1 MAFPW
6 KKTLAGGAAVA
17 AVLAGA
23 TVLTGF
29 AGGCHGHGR
38 HGGHG
43 RDPAAMAAA
52 VTEHVDEVLDDVEA
66 TPAQRAKVHEV
77 KDRLLA
83 AARQVH
89 EGHDADRAA
98 LLEAWRS
105 PNPDRAALLARVD
118 ARIDAMRA
126 FAHQAVDG
134 ALEVQATLTPEQRE
148 QLAKKVER
156 RMDR

>member
-6 KKTLAGGAAVA
+6 KKTLAGGAAVM
-17 AVLAGA
+17 AVVAGA

-52 VTEHVDEVLDDVEA
+52 VTEHVDEALDELDA
-66 TPAQRAKVHEV
+66 TPAQRTKIHEI

-83 AARQVH
+83 SAQTTHQGH
-89 EGHDADRAA
+89 EQDRAA
-98 LLEAWRS
+98 LLAAWRS

-126 FAHQAVDG
+126 LAHEAVDD
-134 ALEVQATLTPEQRE
+134 ALEVHATLTPDQRE
-148 QLAKKVER
+148 KLAKKVER
-156 RMDR
+156 RMAR

>member
-6 KKTLAGGAAVA
+6 KKTLAGGAAVVA
-17 AVLAGA
+17 ILAGA

-38 HGGHG
+38 HG

-52 VTEHVDEVLDDVEA
+52 VTKHVDEVLDDVEA
-66 TPAQRAKVHEV
+66 TPAQRTKVHEV

-83 AARQVH
+83 SARQVH

-98 LLEAWRS
+98 LLDAWRS

-134 ALEVQATLTPEQRE
+134 ALEVHATLTPEQRE

-156 RMDR
+156 RMGR

>member
-1 MAFPW
+1 MTFPW
-6 KKTLAGGAAVA
+6 KKTLAGGAAVMGI
-17 AVLAGA
+17 VAGA

-29 AGGCHGHGR
+29 AGGCHGR

-52 VTEHVDEVLDDVEA
+52 VTEHVDEVLDEIDA
-66 TPAQRAKVHEV
+66 TPAQRAKVHEI

-83 AARQVH
+83 SAREAH
-89 EGHDADRAA
+89 EAHGADRQA

-148 QLAKKVER
+148 KVAKKVER
-156 RMDR
+156 RMGR

>member
-6 KKTLAGGAAVA
+6 KKTLIGGGAVMAI
-17 AVLAGA
+17 LAGA
-23 TVLTGF
+23 TVLSGF
-29 AGGCHGHGR
+29 AGGCHGHG
-38 HGGHG
+38 HGHG

-52 VTEHVDEVLDDVEA
+52 VTKHVDELLDEVDA
-66 TPAQRAKVHEV
+66 TPAQRKKVHEI

-83 AARQVH
+83 SARQAH
-89 EGHDADRAA
+89 DAHDADRAA
-98 LLEAWRS
+98 LLAAWRS

-134 ALEVQATLTPEQRE
+134 ALELHATLTPEQRE
-148 QLAKKVER
+148 QVAKKVER
-156 RMDR
+156 RMGR